1 MNWLLATLR
10 SSVGKKFVMGCT
22 GLFLCFFLVV
32 HLAGNLL
39 LYVGPHAYNS
49 YAEALHKNVPFLI
62 TAEVGLFGAML
73 LHIYLAFTTAAE
85 NRAARGNQGYA
96 ARQTKI
102 PGRVINFLGMS
113 PDTTMF
119 VTGALIFAY
128 LIVHL
133 CDMKFEVFSDDALR
147 ASDPYTKA
155 AHVLGQMSRK
165 VIYGIAAFVVGI
177 HVSHGFSSAF
187 QSLGLS
193 HPKYTPTIKVLGR
206 VFAVV
211 VTIGFGSFIF
221 WDSERCRQADDAGLP
236 ITPQVSRETTTET
249 AVQAPL
255 PANPVR

>member
-10 SSVGKKFVMGCT
+10 SSVGKKFVMGGT

-32 HLAGNLL
+32 HLAGNFL
-39 LYVGPHAYNS
+39 LYAGPHAYNS

-85 NRAARGNQGYA
+85 NRAARGDRGYA
-96 ARQTKI
+96 LKQTKI
-102 PGRVINFLGMS
+102 PGRVINFLGLS
-113 PDTTMF
+113 TDTTMF
-119 VTGALIFAY
+119 ITGALIFGY

-133 CDMKFEVFSDDALR
+133 SDFKFELFADDAMR
-147 ASDPYTKA
+147 AADPYSKA
-155 AHVLGQMSRK
+155 ARVLGSTSRK
-165 VIYGIAAFVVGI
+165 VIYGIAAFVVGL

-193 HPKYTPTIKVLGR
+193 HPKYTPTIKLLGK

-221 WDSERCRQADDAGLP
+221 WDSERCRRADDADKPLP
-236 ITPQVSRETTTET
+236 GRSTPLTTQSPTAPTT
-249 AVQAPL
+249 AVEAQP
-255 PANPVR
+255 